1 MSIGVLGGRRTFRWE
16 SASKPALNRCIP
28 RAAQGQHPPASL
40 PHHLRLY
47 PCPHRHLHHHLHH
60 RPRRRHIS
68 ADAPPW
74 QRRPSDVVPPSVASS
89 WQTEPSSLLTPDTL
103 SVSGERSASSAG
115 GSSHESRNVLLP
127 KRPCVTARMS
137 SASAP
142 RSGAADD
149 SGESPTAAAR
159 EVKQYLNRTLFP
171 RPSST
176 LHGYASLYHRLRKLP
191 ATHRK
196 ARQRGKTAPE
206 ASAPP
211 PSGVSERD
219 PEGNDECKANPR
231 ESAGGVAPCPPRV
244 EIHIYVPTAAA
255 TAPAPLQQEGDAQR
269 NL

>member
-16 SASKPALNRCIP
+16 SASKPALNRCLV
-28 RAAQGQHPPASL
+28 RAAQGQHPAGSL
-40 PHHLRLY
+40 PHHLGLY
-47 PCPHRHLHHHLHH
+47 PCPHHHRHHHHHH

-68 ADAPPW
+68 ADAPAW
-74 QRRPSDVVPPSVASS
+74 QRRPSDVAPPSLASS
-89 WQTEPSSLLTPDTL
+89 WHTEPPSLLTPDAL
-103 SVSGERSASSAG
+103 SVSGERPASSAE
-115 GSSHESRNVLLP
+115 GSSLESRNVLLAR
-127 KRPCVTARMS
+127 RPFGAARMS

-142 RSGAADD
+142 RGADD
-149 SGESPTAAAR
+149 AGVSPTAAAK

-176 LHGYASLYHRLRKLP
+176 LHGYASLYHRLKKLP

-206 ASAPP
+206 TTTSSPAGDASAR
-211 PSGVSERD
+211 GL
-219 PEGNDECKANPR
+219 
-231 ESAGGVAPCPPRV
+231 ESAAECRACPRDALEGSAPCPPRV

-255 TAPAPLQQEGDAQR
+255 SGPFPQEGGAQR